1 MGAHISAICGESSA
15 ATWVYLLTSGDFTLT
30 SSLTAQNS
38 GDCPPLQGIDGSGLL
53 DTESL
58 SDLKEV
64 SVVGTVAHVG
74 DLSGLIALRGR
85 SSVKTAG
92 HRPGASR
99 VVAR

>member
-1 MGAHISAICGESSA
+1 MAVVGAYISAICRESSA
-15 ATWVYLLTSGDFTLT
+15 ANLVYLLTIGDFTLT
-30 SSLTAQNS
+30 SSLTAQIS

-58 SDLKEV
+58 SDWKEV

-74 DLSGLIALRGR
+74 DRSGLIAHGGR

-92 HRPGASR
+92 HRP
-99 VVAR
+99 